1 MTKIIDF
8 DEKKQ
13 RKKDYFRKY
22 YYNNKKAFLWY
33 AKKYRLNHPDIVR
46 RIKQN
51 WYIKNKQKVRE
62 KQAMYRQNKKLEKV
76 KRYAIQRYI
85 IPR

>member
-8 DEKKQ
+8 DERKQ

-33 AKKYRLNHPDIVR
+33 AKKYRLNHSDIVKKV
-46 RIKQN
+46 KQN
-51 WYIKNKQKVRE
+51 WYIKNKQRVRE